1 MQRPLSSFLFSS
13 YSFSK
18 SFPTRL
24 INDKQKKERGKIE
37 VVFSWFLSVLRL
49 IPSSCTL
56 AVVQRGKYLILII
69 TSLFIVSL
77 SSAMT
82 LERFHGWNI
91 QLLEEE
97 MIAIERSG
105 DVEDSE
111 NIIFVMTKNNC
122 DRVLQFFELFTLSVH
137 PDLTKLIDKEIELQ
151 ENGHSTTGTVYEIY
165 PYKNGHMILIGMG
178 SYNHE
183 TIKEYYTFHKRS
195 RLTVT
200 DVPFEEPVALRT
212 FIDLPTIQWAMP
224 QVEEAMDRA
233 HKHCKKIPD
242 PISASLNNSQKG
254 LKT

>member
-1 MQRPLSSFLFSS
+1 M
-13 YSFSK
+13 
-18 SFPTRL
+18 
-24 INDKQKKERGKIE
+24 
-37 VVFSWFLSVLRL
+37 VFSWFLSVLRL
-49 IPSSCTL
+49 VSSSKY
-56 AVVQRGKYLILII
+56 AVVQRGKYFILIL
-69 TSLFIVSL
+69 TSSFFISTT
-77 SSAMT
+77 SAMT
-82 LERFHGWNI
+82 LEKFHGWNI

-105 DVEDSE
+105 DIEDSE

-122 DRVLQFFELFTLSVH
+122 DRVLQFFELFTLSTH

-151 ENGHSTTGTVYEIY
+151 ENGHTTTGMVMEIY

-178 SYNHE
+178 SYGHE

-200 DVPFEEPVALRT
+200 DVPVEEPVALRT

-242 PISASLNNSQKG
+242 PIMANLNYSQKG
-254 LKT
+254 LKS

>member
-1 MQRPLSSFLFSS
+1 M
-13 YSFSK
+13 
-18 SFPTRL
+18 
-24 INDKQKKERGKIE
+24 
-37 VVFSWFLSVLRL
+37 VFSWFLSVLRL
-49 IPSSCTL
+49 VSSSKY
-56 AVVQRGKYLILII
+56 AVVQRGKYLILILSSSFFI
-69 TSLFIVSL
+69 TTA
-77 SSAMT
+77 SAMT
-82 LERFHGWNI
+82 LEKFHGWNI

-105 DVEDSE
+105 DIEDSE

-122 DRVLQFFELFTLSVH
+122 DRVLQFFELFTLSTH
-137 PDLTKLIDKEIELQ
+137 PDLTKLIDKEIELL
-151 ENGHSTTGTVYEIY
+151 ENGHTTTGMVMEIY

-178 SYNHE
+178 PYGHE

-200 DVPFEEPVALRT
+200 DVPVEEPVALRT

-242 PISASLNNSQKG
+242 PIMANLNYSQKG
-254 LKT
+254 LKS

>member
-1 MQRPLSSFLFSS
+1 M
-13 YSFSK
+13 
-18 SFPTRL
+18 
-24 INDKQKKERGKIE
+24 
-37 VVFSWFLSVLRL
+37 VFSWFLSVLRL
-49 IPSSCTL
+49 VSSSKY
-56 AVVQRGKYLILII
+56 AVVQRGKYLILIL
-69 TSLFIVSL
+69 TSSL
-77 SSAMT
+77 SITAASAMT
-82 LERFHGWNI
+82 LEKFHGWNI

-105 DVEDSE
+105 DIEDSE

-122 DRVLQFFELFTLSVH
+122 DRVLQFFELFTLSTH

-151 ENGHSTTGTVYEIY
+151 ENGHTTTGMVMEIY

-178 SYNHE
+178 SYGHE

-200 DVPFEEPVALRT
+200 DVPVEEPVALRT

-224 QVEEAMDRA
+224 QIEEAMDRA

-242 PISASLNNSQKG
+242 PIMANLNYSQKG
-254 LKT
+254 LKS

>member
-1 MQRPLSSFLFSS
+1 
-13 YSFSK
+13 
-18 SFPTRL
+18 
-24 INDKQKKERGKIE
+24 

-49 IPSSCTL
+49 VSSSKY
-56 AVVQRGKYLILII
+56 AVVQRGKYLILIL
-69 TSLFIVSL
+69 TSSFFISTT
-77 SSAMT
+77 SAMT
-82 LERFHGWNI
+82 LEKFHGWNI

-105 DVEDSE
+105 DIEDSE

-122 DRVLQFFELFTLSVH
+122 DRVLQFFELFTLSTH
-137 PDLTKLIDKEIELQ
+137 PDLPKLIDQEIELQ
-151 ENGHSTTGTVYEIY
+151 ENGHTTTGMVMEIY

-178 SYNHE
+178 SYGHE

-200 DVPFEEPVALRT
+200 DVPVEEPVALRT

-233 HKHCKKIPD
+233 HKHCKKIPN
-242 PISASLNNSQKG
+242 PIMAHLNYSQKG
-254 LKT
+254 LKS

>member
-1 MQRPLSSFLFSS
+1 M
-13 YSFSK
+13 
-18 SFPTRL
+18 
-24 INDKQKKERGKIE
+24 
-37 VVFSWFLSVLRL
+37 VFSWFLSVLRL
-49 IPSSCTL
+49 VSSSKY
-56 AVVQRGKYLILII
+56 AVVQRGKYLILIL
-69 TSLFIVSL
+69 SSSFFIST

-82 LERFHGWNI
+82 LEKFHGWNI

-105 DVEDSE
+105 DIEDSE

-122 DRVLQFFELFTLSVH
+122 DRVLQFFELFTLSTH

-151 ENGHSTTGTVYEIY
+151 ENGHTTTGMVMEIY

-178 SYNHE
+178 SYGHE

-200 DVPFEEPVALRT
+200 DVPVEEPVALRT

-224 QVEEAMDRA
+224 QIEEAMDRA
-233 HKHCKKIPD
+233 HKHCKKIPN
-242 PISASLNNSQKG
+242 PIMANLNYSQKG
-254 LKT
+254 LKS

>member
-18 SFPTRL
+18 SFPTKGL
-24 INDKQKKERGKIE
+24 YDKHKKWRGSIE

-49 IPSSCTL
+49 VSSSKY
-56 AVVQRGKYLILII
+56 AVVQRGKYLILIF
-69 TSLFIVSL
+69 TASFFISTT
-77 SSAMT
+77 SAMT
-82 LERFHGWNI
+82 LENFHGWNI

-105 DVEDSE
+105 DIEDSE

-122 DRVLQFFELFTLSVH
+122 DRVLQFFELFTLSTH

-151 ENGHSTTGTVYEIY
+151 ENGHTTTGMVMEIY

-178 SYNHE
+178 SYGHE

-200 DVPFEEPVALRT
+200 DVPVEEPVALRT

-224 QVEEAMDRA
+224 QIEEAMDRA
-233 HKHCKKIPD
+233 HKHCKKIPN
-242 PISASLNNSQKG
+242 PIMANLNYSQKG
-254 LKT
+254 LKS

>member
-1 MQRPLSSFLFSS
+1 M
-13 YSFSK
+13 
-18 SFPTRL
+18 
-24 INDKQKKERGKIE
+24 E

-49 IPSSCTL
+49 VSSSKY
-56 AVVQRGKYLILII
+56 AVVQRGKYLILIL
-69 TSLFIVSL
+69 SSSFFIST

-82 LERFHGWNI
+82 LEKFHGWNI

-105 DVEDSE
+105 DIEDSE

-122 DRVLQFFELFTLSVH
+122 DRVLQFFELFTLSTH

-151 ENGHSTTGTVYEIY
+151 ENGHTTTGMVVEIY
-165 PYKNGHMILIGMG
+165 PYKNGHMILIGLG
-178 SYNHE
+178 SYGHE

-200 DVPFEEPVALRT
+200 DVPVEEPVALRT

-224 QVEEAMDRA
+224 QIEEAMDRA
-233 HKHCKKIPD
+233 HKHCKKIPN
-242 PISASLNNSQKG
+242 PIMANLNYSQKG
-254 LKT
+254 LKS

>member
-18 SFPTRL
+18 SFPTKGL
-24 INDKQKKERGKIE
+24 YDEQKKWRGNFE
-37 VVFSWFLSVLRL
+37 AVFSWFLSVLRL
-49 IPSSCTL
+49 VSSSKY
-56 AVVQRGKYLILII
+56 AVVQRGKYLILIL
-69 TSLFIVSL
+69 TSSFFVSTTT
-77 SSAMT
+77 AMT
-82 LERFHGWNI
+82 LEKFHGWNI
-91 QLLEEE
+91 QLLEEG

-105 DVEDSE
+105 DIEDSE

-122 DRVLQFFELFTLSVH
+122 DRVFQFFELFTLSTH

-151 ENGHSTTGTVYEIY
+151 ENGHKTMGMVAEIY
-165 PYKNGHMILIGMG
+165 PFKNGHMILIDMG
-178 SYNHE
+178 SYGHE

-200 DVPFEEPVALRT
+200 DIPVEEPVALRT

-242 PISASLNNSQKG
+242 PIMANLNYSQKG
-254 LKT
+254 LKS

>member
-18 SFPTRL
+18 SFPTKGL
-24 INDKQKKERGKIE
+24 YDKHKKWRGSIE

-49 IPSSCTL
+49 VSSSKY
-56 AVVQRGKYLILII
+56 AVVQRGKYLILIF
-69 TSLFIVSL
+69 TASFFVSTA
-77 SSAMT
+77 SAMT
-82 LERFHGWNI
+82 LEKFHGWNI

-105 DVEDSE
+105 DIEDSE

-122 DRVLQFFELFTLSVH
+122 DRVLQFFELFTLSTH

-151 ENGHSTTGTVYEIY
+151 ENGHTTTGMVMEIY

-178 SYNHE
+178 SYGHE

-200 DVPFEEPVALRT
+200 DVPVEEPVALRT

-224 QVEEAMDRA
+224 QIEEAMDRA

-242 PISASLNNSQKG
+242 PIMANLNYSQKG
-254 LKT
+254 LKS

>member
-1 MQRPLSSFLFSS
+1 
-13 YSFSK
+13 
-18 SFPTRL
+18 
-24 INDKQKKERGKIE
+24 
-37 VVFSWFLSVLRL
+37 
-49 IPSSCTL
+49 
-56 AVVQRGKYLILII
+56 
-69 TSLFIVSL
+69 
-77 SSAMT
+77 MT
-82 LERFHGWNI
+82 LEKFHGWNI

-137 PDLTKLIDKEIELQ
+137 PDLTKLIDKEIELL

-200 DVPFEEPVALRT
+200 DVPFEEPIALR
-212 FIDLPTIQWAMP
+212 L
-224 QVEEAMDRA
+224 
-233 HKHCKKIPD
+233 
-242 PISASLNNSQKG
+242 SLIHI
-254 LKT
+254 

>member
-1 MQRPLSSFLFSS
+1 
-13 YSFSK
+13 
-18 SFPTRL
+18 
-24 INDKQKKERGKIE
+24 
-37 VVFSWFLSVLRL
+37 
-49 IPSSCTL
+49 
-56 AVVQRGKYLILII
+56 
-69 TSLFIVSL
+69 
-77 SSAMT
+77 
-82 LERFHGWNI
+82 
-91 QLLEEE
+91 
-97 MIAIERSG
+97 
-105 DVEDSE
+105 
-111 NIIFVMTKNNC
+111 MTKNNC

-137 PDLTKLIDKEIELQ
+137 PDLTKLLDKEIELQ
-151 ENGHSTTGTVYEIY
+151 ENGHLTTGMVHEIY

-233 HKHCKKIPD
+233 HRHCKKIPD

>member
-1 MQRPLSSFLFSS
+1 M
-13 YSFSK
+13 
-18 SFPTRL
+18 
-24 INDKQKKERGKIE
+24 
-37 VVFSWFLSVLRL
+37 VFSWFLSVLRL
-49 IPSSCTL
+49 VSSSKY
-56 AVVQRGKYLILII
+56 AVVQRGKYLILIL
-69 TSLFIVSL
+69 TSPFFISTT
-77 SSAMT
+77 SAMT
-82 LERFHGWNI
+82 LEKFHGWNI

-105 DVEDSE
+105 DIEDSE

-122 DRVLQFFELFTLSVH
+122 DRVLQFFELFTLSTH

-151 ENGHSTTGTVYEIY
+151 ENGHTTTGMVVEIY

-178 SYNHE
+178 SYGHE

-200 DVPFEEPVALRT
+200 DVPVEEPVALRT

-242 PISASLNNSQKG
+242 PIMANLNYSQKG
-254 LKT
+254 LKS

>member
-1 MQRPLSSFLFSS
+1 
-13 YSFSK
+13 
-18 SFPTRL
+18 
-24 INDKQKKERGKIE
+24 
-37 VVFSWFLSVLRL
+37 
-49 IPSSCTL
+49 
-56 AVVQRGKYLILII
+56 
-69 TSLFIVSL
+69 
-77 SSAMT
+77 MT
-82 LERFHGWNI
+82 LEKFHGWNI

-151 ENGHSTTGTVYEIY
+151 ENGHSTTGMVHEIY

-233 HKHCKKIPD
+233 HRHCKKIPD

>member
-1 MQRPLSSFLFSS
+1 M
-13 YSFSK
+13 
-18 SFPTRL
+18 
-24 INDKQKKERGKIE
+24 
-37 VVFSWFLSVLRL
+37 VFSWFLSVLRL

-82 LERFHGWNI
+82 LEKFHGWNI

-137 PDLTKLIDKEIELQ
+137 PDLTKLLDKEIELQ
-151 ENGHSTTGTVYEIY
+151 ENGHSTTGMVHEIY

-178 SYNHE
+178 SY
-183 TIKEYYTFHKRS
+183 
-195 RLTVT
+195 L
-200 DVPFEEPVALRT
+200 
-212 FIDLPTIQWAMP
+212 
-224 QVEEAMDRA
+224 
-233 HKHCKKIPD
+233 
-242 PISASLNNSQKG
+242 SLIHI
-254 LKT
+254 

>member
-1 MQRPLSSFLFSS
+1 
-13 YSFSK
+13 
-18 SFPTRL
+18 
-24 INDKQKKERGKIE
+24 

-49 IPSSCTL
+49 VSSSKY
-56 AVVQRGKYLILII
+56 AVVQRGKYLILIL
-69 TSLFIVSL
+69 SSSFFISTT
-77 SSAMT
+77 SAMT
-82 LERFHGWNI
+82 LEKFHGWNI

-105 DVEDSE
+105 DIEDSE

-122 DRVLQFFELFTLSVH
+122 DRVLQFFELFTLSTH

-151 ENGHSTTGTVYEIY
+151 ENGHTTTGMVMEIY

-178 SYNHE
+178 SYGHE

-200 DVPFEEPVALRT
+200 DVPVEEPVALRT

-242 PISASLNNSQKG
+242 PIMADLNYSQKG
-254 LKT
+254 LKS

>member
-1 MQRPLSSFLFSS
+1 M
-13 YSFSK
+13 
-18 SFPTRL
+18 
-24 INDKQKKERGKIE
+24 
-37 VVFSWFLSVLRL
+37 VFSWFLSVLRL
-49 IPSSCTL
+49 VSSSKY
-56 AVVQRGKYLILII
+56 AVVQRGKYLILIF
-69 TSLFIVSL
+69 TNSLFISTT
-77 SSAMT
+77 SAMT
-82 LERFHGWNI
+82 LEKFHGWNI

-105 DVEDSE
+105 DIEDSE

-122 DRVLQFFELFTLSVH
+122 DRVLQFFELFTLSTH

-151 ENGHSTTGTVYEIY
+151 ENGHTTTGMVMEIY

-178 SYNHE
+178 SYGHE

-200 DVPFEEPVALRT
+200 DVPVEEPVALRT

-224 QVEEAMDRA
+224 QIEEAMDRA

-242 PISASLNNSQKG
+242 PIMANLNYSQKG
-254 LKT
+254 LKS